1 MHKVTSQLHSLS
13 TPCKGRTSCIV
24 ELWCLQNVAKIS
36 GNIRMHCIIDQYCQA
51 SHRHLSSTLA
61 STKSSSLLLFF
72 LGNIRNPLVRTLI
85 SFNQSLVL
93 RFKNQD
99 FNWILKYKYLISC
112 TFFQCIFLPLCKFC
126 FTIYQKRYT

>member
-1 MHKVTSQLHSLS
+1 
-13 TPCKGRTSCIV
+13 
-24 ELWCLQNVAKIS
+24 
-36 GNIRMHCIIDQYCQA
+36 
-51 SHRHLSSTLA
+51 
-61 STKSSSLLLFF
+61 LLLFF